1 MYDLPASQQIVTML
15 VGWGDQCADSIFAT
29 VKPEMLQDI
38 DREIFNKC
46 LNEYKNGKEI
56 NFFTIG
62 DNPQWIERVTAFTSA
77 IPVYSDYKLK
87 PVIDKLYS
95 VYEKRRLNNLNIAL
109 TDMINNGANV
119 EEIWR
124 MFDLVRGEI
133 DFDKSKGFKSLA
145 DVIDETATI
154 EDFEGMTHSCLQT
167 NWPDFDN
174 QIIVKPGDMVILAGR
189 PSMGKTDFAMQL
201 AKRVARNGQPVAF
214 FSLETE
220 AKYLNR
226 RLAPGSTFDVFQQ
239 FCHENASLP
248 IFIDDNPIQSI
259 YTAKAQLEYAIK
271 RWGVKVAIFDY
282 LTLMDAP
289 KSENR
294 NREIEE
300 LAKGLKR
307 NARQLNI
314 PHIVL
319 AQLNR
324 SVEAR
329 QNKRPMLSDLRDSG
343 GLEQVVDVALFAYR
357 PSYYGIKETKDIA
370 DTANYLEIISGK
382 QRDGARGTLKF
393 YYNPEYKVI
402 ENWDYKGSTEPT
414 NGKLDNS
421 VPF

>member
-1 MYDLPASQQIVTML
+1 MYSLPASQQIVTML
-15 VGWGDQCADSIFAT
+15 VGWADQCADSIFAS
-29 VKPEMLQDI
+29 VKPEMLMDI
-38 DREIFNKC
+38 DREIFVKC
-46 LNEYKNGKEI
+46 LDDYKNGKDI

-62 DNPQWIERVTAFTSA
+62 DKPEWVQRVTAFTNA

-87 PVIDKLYS
+87 PVVSQLYS
-95 VYEKRRLNNLNIAL
+95 NYEKRRIKNLNMSL
-109 TDMINNGANV
+109 TDMIENGAQV
-119 EEIWR
+119 DDIWR
-124 MFDLVRGEI
+124 MIDIARGEI
-133 DFDKSKGFKSLA
+133 DFNKSQGFKSLA
-145 DVIDETATI
+145 DIIDETATI

-167 NWPDFDN
+167 SWPDFDN
-174 QIIVKPGDMVILAGR
+174 QIIIKPGDMVILAGR

-201 AKRVARNGQPVAF
+201 AKRVAKNGQPVAF

-226 RLAPGSTFDVFQQ
+226 RLAPGSSFDEFQR
-239 FCHENASLP
+239 FCFENASLP
-248 IFIDDNPIQSI
+248 IFIDDNPVQSV
-259 YTAKAQLEYAIK
+259 YTAKAQLEYAVK

-307 NARQLNI
+307 NARELNI

-357 PSYYGIKETKDIA
+357 PVYYGIK
-370 DTANYLEIISGK
+370 DTEEIRDTTNYLEIISGK

-393 YYNPEYKVI
+393 YYNPQSKVI
-402 ENWDYKGSTEPT
+402 ENWTSNNFE
-414 NGKLDNS
+414 NG